1 MTVRARASAP
11 ASAPDIGE
19 RTSAGGPDV
28 GRGGC
33 AATMTV
39 VTGHDPHR
47 DGRQND
53 GDRRDPVWQPVS
65 RVGPMT
71 EMVAGQVEHSRHMY
85 ELLERARPAHRGAV
99 PEQVL
104 DDATVS
110 RTVEVYGRMAGD
122 YRAEFAEQAR
132 RWQRQQGLDARTRE
146 QVEAFAA
153 RVDEHLV
160 LLDELLALA
169 EELAPTPSRRSWPAT
184 TPSSAWST
192 WPVSSASTGS
202 TRTPTGRRTRAGPGR
217 ATLRTGLPKLPRSAK

>member
-1 MTVRARASAP
+1 
-11 ASAPDIGE
+11 
-19 RTSAGGPDV
+19 
-28 GRGGC
+28 
-33 AATMTV
+33 MTV

-153 RVDEHLV
+153 RVDGHLV
-160 LLDELLALA
+160 LLNELLALG
-169 EELAPTPSRRSWPAT
+169 EEL
-184 TPSSAWST
+184 
-192 WPVSSASTGS
+192 
-202 TRTPTGRRTRAGPGR
+202 RAHTIEAILARDDAELGLEHLAGQ
-217 ATLRTGLPKLPRSAK
+217 LREHGQHPHPDR